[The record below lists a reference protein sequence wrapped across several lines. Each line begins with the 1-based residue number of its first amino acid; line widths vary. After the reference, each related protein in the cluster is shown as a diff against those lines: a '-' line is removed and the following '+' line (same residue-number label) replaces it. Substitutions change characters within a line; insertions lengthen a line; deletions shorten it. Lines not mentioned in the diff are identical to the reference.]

1 MIAALARLL
10 PPHLR
15 QHRIVT
21 PATLLAWHR
30 RIVKSKWTY
39 ATLTDI
45 DTGQIR
51 RKLVLGGLINEYT
64 HAA

>member
-1 MIAALARLL
+1 VAAGYEGPCSQGAVADQRS
-10 PPHLR
+10 R
-15 QHRIVT
+15 WTHR
-21 PATLLAWHR
+21 
-30 RIVKSKWTY
+30 

-51 RKLVLGGLINEYT
+51 RKPILGGLINEYT